1 MTSVETTSMYEAG
14 GNLLWA
20 DMNLGA
26 ASRNSEHVIN
36 EEPSM
41 QQVIDYAEQFFTL
54 KGGGVSPSMQLSL
67 VYPDVLETVVA
78 DVNALFSGGAPSA
91 GKTLPSKVNLVAG
104 HPLLFAWYWSAGL
117 ALRDNDLV
125 RVRALWQCALSC
137 TIRVRL
143 SSDPKEL
150 IVATMQISEKYTGF
164 QKGMTDNFVTWSK
177 KVMKI
182 AEPNASAAKVATALA
197 SKSIS
202 YAGAKTSKQMILAA
216 QTITANLDETCYADL
231 RMLEREFGRDIL
243 TAGYIKLPKLIQTCK
258 GMLDTQSFTF
268 KFSFV
273 IRMMVVTLRQQ
284 LVTPSWFT
292 IATMDNK
299 AVDGEKTAGWIAMTV
314 AKSMVVKHLFSLMK
328 TMDNDD
334 GKK

>member
-1 MTSVETTSMYEAG
+1 MSSTK
-14 GNLLWA
+14 NLLCSKSST
-20 DMNLGA
+20 ML
-26 ASRNSEHVIN
+26 NSFSHFI
-36 EEPSM
+36 
-41 QQVIDYAEQFFTL
+41 

-143 SSDPKEL
+143 SSEPQEL
-150 IVATMQISEKYTGF
+150 IVATIRISEKYTGF

-202 YAGAKTSKQMILAA
+202 YAGANTSKQMILAA
-216 QTITANLDETCYADL
+216 QTITAEF
-231 RMLEREFGRDIL
+231 EFGRDIL
-243 TAGYIKLPKLIQTCK
+243 TAGNIRLPELIQTCK

-268 KFSFV
+268 KLSFA

-299 AVDGEKTAGWIAMTV
+299 AVDGEKQ
-314 AKSMVVKHLFSLMK
+314 L
-328 TMDNDD
+328 D
-334 GKK
+334 GSQ

>member
-1 MTSVETTSMYEAG
+1 ME
-14 GNLLWA
+14 
-20 DMNLGA
+20 
-26 ASRNSEHVIN
+26 
-36 EEPSM
+36 
-41 QQVIDYAEQFFTL
+41 
-54 KGGGVSPSMQLSL
+54 
-67 VYPDVLETVVA
+67 
-78 DVNALFSGGAPSA
+78 
-91 GKTLPSKVNLVAG
+91 KTLPWRVNLIAG
-104 HPLLFAWYWSAGL
+104 HPLLLAWYWGAGL

-125 RVRALWQCALSC
+125 RVRALWQRALSC

-143 SSDPKEL
+143 SSEPLKR
-150 IVATMQISEKYTGF
+150 IVATIQISEKYTGF

-231 RMLEREFGRDIL
+231 RMLEREFGRDIM
-243 TAGYIKLPKLIQTCK
+243 TAGYTKLPKLIQTVK

-299 AVDGEKTAGWIAMTV
+299 AVDGK
-314 AKSMVVKHLFSLMK
+314 KQL
-328 TMDNDD
+328 D
-334 GKK
+334 GSQ